1 MGKGEGF
8 EREVSRM
15 LSLWWTQDMDHPRD
29 DIFWRNRLRRTT
41 KTPNTEAQLGDIKA
55 DDPIGAPLT
64 ELFNIELKTGYSANK
79 SKHIPWDILDGIDYT
94 ERKQRKEEYQSKL
107 MVFWTQCLRD
117 SQISGRIP
125 WLIFKRDYHVPVSV
139 IKRSTFNNIEKWQG
153 NYNAPNIIYKTNDN
167 DLSLFRLEK
176 FLDWLQ
182 PQTIRQL
189 YEGRHAEIT

>member
-125 WLIFKRDYHVPVSV
+125 WLIFKRDYHVPISV